1 MVIDRLAGGTKEIP
15 RQRDT
20 AGMAPPP
27 DATAA
32 DAAAAADADAEKLTK
47 PWWKIW

>member
-1 MVIDRLAGGTKEIP
+1 MIDRLAGGTKEIP

-20 AGMAPPP
+20 AGMAPPA
-27 DATAA
+27 DAT
-32 DAAAAADADAEKLTK
+32 DAAAAADAEKLNK